1 MFLRANCN
9 FVTVYTIKGIQTD
22 WVLNDLTDINKIE
35 LMQRQCLVVFICF
48 QLMVPKNGVRL
59 HFSMGKMYFIVKA

>member
-9 FVTVYTIKGIQTD
+9 YFVTVYTIKGIQTD

-35 LMQRQCLVVFICF
+35 LMQRQCLVVFSTHG
-48 QLMVPKNGVRL
+48 PKNGVRPLFNGEDLL
-59 HFSMGKMYFIVKA
+59 HC

>member
-9 FVTVYTIKGIQTD
+9 FVTVYTKKGIQTD

-35 LMQRQCLVVFICF
+35 LMQRQCLVVFIYLFSTHGSQEWCQTSLF
-48 QLMVPKNGVRL
+48 NGEDLL
-59 HFSMGKMYFIVKA
+59 HC